1 MHCGKK
7 IIGILSS
14 KTLREPKTVV
24 FPQLEAIHKLSNGFR
39 LLWLFPVD
47 SSGKRRKTKIYL
59 LPDMICV
66 CCAIFSINVRSQIMT
81 HHQFM
86 AQFCDCPIKCVYDYF
101 FQFYLLPFDAFLGR
115 FFMSQFQ

>member
-47 SSGKRRKTKIYL
+47 ISLVHQVSGQLTVLY
-59 LPDMICV
+59 P
-66 CCAIFSINVRSQIMT
+66 
-81 HHQFM
+81 
-86 AQFCDCPIKCVYDYF
+86 
-101 FQFYLLPFDAFLGR
+101 
-115 FFMSQFQ
+115 